1 MWWTIILIGLLLGL
15 VYLFFAPLFIEI
27 NTASGLFRIRFHQ
40 MASTTLLFTG
50 KSILVEIKVFGWT
63 KQYDL
68 LDSQPKESKPIIH
81 QKKRKRKGISASTFK
96 ALMKSFRIKRFF
108 LRLDTGNMP
117 LNGILYPVFLLLNK
131 KYNQDISINFLNNN
145 ILILQIE
152 NRIARIL
159 WAFVK
164 ATILK

>member
-1 MWWTIILIGLLLGL
+1 MWWTIILIGILSGL

-40 MASTTLLFTG
+40 LASATLLFNG

-63 KQYDL
+63 KQYNL
-68 LDSQPKESKPIIH
+68 SDSQPKKSKPIIH
-81 QKKRKRKGISASTFK
+81 QKKRKRASISVSTIRE
-96 ALMKSFRIKRFF
+96 LMKSFRIKRFF
-108 LRLDTGNMP
+108 LRLDTGDMP

-131 KYNQDISINFLNNN
+131 KYKLDISINFLNNN

-159 WAFVK
+159 RAFVK